1 MYTQSNSVLLWDV
14 RLRWNYRN
22 SDKLGVVMRHLALVM
37 TLALAG
43 CGSIQ
48 KMALRSASP
57 MFVKGSDKL
66 TLERNWDFFRDSSPG
81 NLKFLEMIYLQDPE
95 NLELLSTLV
104 KGFAGYAY
112 AVPETLAYGDE
123 LAGNEA
129 SIHKQNAI
137 SLYTR
142 ALDYGLEYF
151 NQKGVRKSQILGAQ
165 DQELN
170 KLLNKKL
177 SKKDL
182 TAVLFTVQ
190 AWASLINLQKD
201 NVALVSHVPKVK
213 VMFDWVCE
221 KDPKIENGVCDIF
234 TAQYEA
240 ARPRM
245 LGGNPEKARELYA
258 AAIKKRPR
266 HLLIRVGY
274 IQYSLLPAFDQE
286 AYEKEAQLLRE
297 EFAKWENLNRDNLEN
312 ESEYKSVEELNLFNA
327 IAKKR
332 FELMEQN
339 KKKIFE
345 G

>member
-1 MYTQSNSVLLWDV
+1 MYTQSNSVLLWDL
-14 RLRWNYRN
+14 RLRWIYRN
-22 SDKLGVVMRHLALVM
+22 SDKLGVVMRHLALLM
-37 TLALAG
+37 ALALAG

-57 MFVKGSDKL
+57 MFVEGSNKL
-66 TLERNWDFFRDSSPG
+66 TLERNWEFFRESAPA
-81 NLKFLEMIYLQDPE
+81 NLKFLEMIYLQDPD
-95 NLELLSTLV
+95 NLSLLATLV
-104 KGFAGYAY
+104 KGYAGYAY

-123 LAGNEA
+123 LAGIDE

-151 NQKGVRKSQILGAQ
+151 NQKGIKKSHLLGSQ
-165 DQELN
+165 DKELD
-170 KLLNKKL
+170 KLLDKNL

-182 TAVLFTVQ
+182 TAVLFTAQ
-190 AWASLINLQKD
+190 SWASLINLQKD

-213 VMFDWVCE
+213 VLFDWVCE

-234 TAQYEA
+234 AAQYEA

-245 LGGNPEKARELYA
+245 LGGNPEKAKVLYA
-258 AAIKKRPR
+258 AAIKKRPH
-266 HLLIRVGY
+266 HLLIRVGL
-274 IQYSLLPAFDQE
+274 IQYSLIPAFDQE
-286 AYEKEAQLLRE
+286 AYEKEATQLRE
-297 EFAKWENLNRDNLEN
+297 EFSKWDNLNRDNLEN
-312 ESEYKSVEELNLFNA
+312 ESEYKSAEDLNLFNA

-332 FELMEQN
+332 FELMELN